1 MDAEPHL
8 RAVTLLETQTDLKVC
23 PHPGFM
29 WTLQFRRVGVEPLSE
44 CKKPPRTTSSRSSVV
59 IIRAPRQTAL
69 IIKQFADLRLTGSLS
84 EFNLLKIQWNL
95 LWFSLNVLKRL
106 DASL

>member
-1 MDAEPHL
+1 M
-8 RAVTLLETQTDLKVC
+8 
-23 PHPGFM
+23 
-29 WTLQFRRVGVEPLSE
+29 
-44 CKKPPRTTSSRSSVV
+44 

-69 IIKQFADLRLTGSLS
+69 IIKQFAGLRLSSS

>member
-8 RAVTLLETQTDLKVC
+8 RAVTFLETQMDLKVC
-23 PHPGFM
+23 PHPGFT
-29 WTLQFRRVGVEPLSE
+29 WTLRFRRVGVEPLSE

-69 IIKQFADLRLTGSLS
+69 IIKQFAGLRLSSS
-84 EFNLLKIQWNL
+84 EFKLLKIQWNL